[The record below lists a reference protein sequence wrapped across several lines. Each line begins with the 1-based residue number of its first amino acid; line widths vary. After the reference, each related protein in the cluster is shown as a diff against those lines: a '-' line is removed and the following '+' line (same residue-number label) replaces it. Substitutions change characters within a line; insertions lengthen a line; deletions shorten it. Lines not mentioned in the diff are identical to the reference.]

1 MKAHTSKEAE
11 NFFMSHDDILTQRWK
26 DMLQGEVHLMQ
37 TYNCNFAS
45 FYDFHIVSKNP
56 QRILNVCLSY

>member
-11 NFFMSHDDILTQRWK
+11 NFFMSHGDILMQRWK
-26 DMLQGEVHLMQ
+26 DVLQVEVHLMH

-45 FYDFHIVSKNP
+45 FYGFHILSKKKIPKNF
-56 QRILNVCLSY
+56 